1 MQRIPTGVND
11 LDGIIKGGVPAG
23 STILLYGE
31 LGAGNIEFAYTSA
44 AKLILARMH
53 PERRESLLGPYCKDS
68 ILPESV
74 RYITFSRSQEDILR
88 EINNAFSDEF
98 YEAISGNVEFKDFSE
113 EYFKDTVVP
122 SKWSG
127 NSSLPSFLTG
137 SSERN
142 LLESFANYIDS
153 VGDKAMIIVDSLT
166 DLLINERINPKDVV
180 MTMKGLQRV
189 SKRWDGVIYFLL
201 ARDVLD
207 SNIEHMILDSVD
219 GVFSFTWSKQEKS
232 SKRQRYLYVEKFTS
246 LFPHLGDS
254 KIARFISRVTRDG
267 GYIVINME
275 RI

>member
-23 STILLYGE
+23 STVLLFGE

-44 AKLILARMH
+44 AKLILAKIH
-53 PERRESLLGPYCKDS
+53 PERKESLLGYTAKS
-68 ILPESV
+68 ALLPEKV
-74 RYITFSRSQEDILR
+74 IYITFSRSKEDILR
-88 EINNAFSDEF
+88 EIENAFSEEF
-98 YEAISGNVEFKDFSE
+98 HKAISENVEFKDFSG
-113 EYFKDTVVP
+113 EYFKDSVVP

-127 NSSLPSFLTG
+127 NPSVPSFLSD

-166 DLLINERINPKDVV
+166 DLLINEKINPKDVV
-180 MTMKGLQRV
+180 MTIKALQRV
-189 SKRWDGVIYFLL
+189 SKKWNGVIYFLL

-207 SNIEHMILDSVD
+207 TRLERMILDSVD
-219 GVFSFTWSKQEKS
+219 GVLSFTWSKQERS
-232 SKRQRYLYVEKFTS
+232 SRRQRYLYVEKFTS
-246 LFPHLGDS
+246 LFPHLGES
-254 KIARFISRVTRDG
+254 KIARFVTMVTRDG